1 MIAVVTGAGGGLGAA
16 VARRL
21 ATDGTAVACA
31 DIDAAAAEATAAGL
45 RAEGR
50 SAAGYGVDVTS
61 EAALARLREAV
72 HRDLGRP
79 SALMNIAGILDRG
92 QLADLDGAAFRRV
105 VDVNLTG
112 TYLAVRAFAGDLRD
126 APRGRIV
133 NTASIAAVNGYPFP
147 AYSASKAAVAQLT
160 RSLLFDFWRTAVTVN
175 GVCPGPMRTSMLD
188 ESAEA
193 AFLDRTPAHRIATP
207 EEVAEVFAFLAGPA
221 ADCVNGQNIVV
232 DGGATAVFRWQP
244 QAAGPRAEEE
254 SR

>member
-21 ATDGTAVACA
+21 AADGTAVACV
-31 DIDAAAAEATAAGL
+31 DIDADAAEATAGRL

-50 SAAGYGVDVTS
+50 SAAGYGTDVTS
-61 EAALARLREAV
+61 EAALTRLREDV

-79 SALMNIAGILDRG
+79 STLMNIAGILDRR
-92 QLADLDGAAFRRV
+92 QLADLDGDAFRRV

-112 TYLAVRAFAGDLRD
+112 TYLAVRAFAGDLRR
-126 APRGRIV
+126 ASRGRIV
-133 NTASIAAVNGYPFP
+133 NTASIAAANGYAFP
-147 AYSASKAAVAQLT
+147 AYAASKAAVANLT
-160 RSLLFDFWRTAVTVN
+160 RSLLLDFWRTTVTVN
-175 GVCPGPMRTSMLD
+175 GVCPGPMRTPMLD
-188 ESAEA
+188 ENAEE
-193 AFLDRTPAHRIATP
+193 AFLNQTPAHRIATP
-207 EEVAEVFAFLAGPA
+207 EEVAEVFAFLAGPG

-232 DGGATAVFRWQP
+232 DGGATAVFRWQH